1 MSDFRLEHANIP
13 SQNPHE
19 QAKWYAETF
28 ELSADRHVVRGDGV
42 LIAFQQ
48 GTPIHQPEVL
58 HIGFRVRN
66 MAKLHEWRDR
76 FDKALKL
83 ALNSHR
89 FKCSTLKVI
98 VLKSTQR
105 MKPLDLD

>member
-28 ELSADRHVVRGDGV
+28 ELTADRHVVRGDGV

-76 FDKALKL
+76 FDKALKVGPEFT
-83 ALNSHR
+83 S
-89 FKCSTLKVI
+89 FQ
-98 VLKSTQR
+98 VLDPEGNCVEIYAENETA
-105 MKPLDLD
+105 